1 MNVTRG
7 RWAAVA
13 KICLLLSL
21 TALGRAV
28 QNEANTSPDS
38 PQEKKEVQA
47 SSGATAPK
55 APDPMRSI
63 DLEPLGFRRLS
74 PLRSRDG
81 SFQLTFSFFDEDLLL
96 MTFEGS
102 EMVRR
107 HRNCPPTHDDR
118 VVHAVV
124 IDWKSGRLLRRA
136 DWYLHDRQQY
146 LWPLAFGK
154 MLLRRGDS
162 LLELD
167 QNLTET
173 VVLEHAGL
181 FWANATPDGQH
192 IAGGVAVESGDIK
205 TLSQQSWTG
214 IGRVEWFRDGSGR
227 RRLPQCF
234 CGNLSQQKN
243 VGLEFTDLPPVEMR
257 DRRVVVLGG
266 GDTAMDCLRTALRSG
281 ARSAI
286 CLYRDLCQALWR

>member
-1 MNVTRG
+1 MRVHGKQISRPATSIADNLRNTSPARCYMAHGGDVILRPQGDEDTAIMTFTPKTSCYNPRQLSFPFPDGTGIPFPAERRCEMDVTRW

-47 SSGATAPK
+47 TSGATEAK
-55 APDPMRSI
+55 APVPMRSI

-107 HRNCPPTHDDR
+107 HKNCPPTHDDR

-124 IDWKSGRLLRRA
+124 IDW
-136 DWYLHDRQQY
+136 
-146 LWPLAFGK
+146 
-154 MLLRRGDS
+154 
-162 LLELD
+162 
-167 QNLTET
+167 
-173 VVLEHAGL
+173 
-181 FWANATPDGQH
+181 
-192 IAGGVAVESGDIK
+192 
-205 TLSQQSWTG
+205 
-214 IGRVEWFRDGSGR
+214 
-227 RRLPQCF
+227 
-234 CGNLSQQKN
+234 
-243 VGLEFTDLPPVEMR
+243 
-257 DRRVVVLGG
+257 
-266 GDTAMDCLRTALRSG
+266 
-281 ARSAI
+281 
-286 CLYRDLCQALWR
+286 